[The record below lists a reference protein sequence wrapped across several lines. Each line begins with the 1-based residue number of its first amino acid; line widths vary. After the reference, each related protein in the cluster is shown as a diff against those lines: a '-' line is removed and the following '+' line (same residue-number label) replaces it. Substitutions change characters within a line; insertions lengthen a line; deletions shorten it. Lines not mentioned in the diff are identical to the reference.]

1 MKKLAIIFVSS
12 FLIVAAVAMLFLL
25 PSGDTGSAADAA
37 SSSSTLVVYKSPTCG
52 CCVSW
57 AEYMEKSGFDV
68 EVRDVDD
75 LAAVKARYG
84 VSGSVSSCH
93 TAVIGDY
100 VIEGHV
106 PAEDVTR
113 LLAERPA
120 VLGIAV
126 PGMPI
131 GSPGMEQ
138 GAPANYQD
146 FDVVTFDGRG
156 QSQLFRRVV
165 QP

>member
-1 MKKLAIIFVSS
+1 MKKLAIIFSSS
-12 FLIVAAVAMLFLL
+12 FLIVAAAAMLFIA
-25 PSGDTGSAADAA
+25 PPGGGESASDAR

-57 AEYMEKSGFDV
+57 AEYMEESGFDV

-75 LAAVKARYG
+75 MGAVKAQYG
-84 VSGSVSSCH
+84 VGRDVSSCH

-120 VLGIAV
+120 VLGLAV

-138 GAPANYQD
+138 GDPANYHD
-146 FDVVTFDGRG
+146 YDVVTFDGRG
-156 QSQLFRRVV
+156 QSELFRRVV

>member
-1 MKKLAIIFVSS
+1 MKKLLIIFAST
-12 FLIVAAVAMLFLL
+12 FLIVAAAAMLFIT
-25 PSGDTGSAADAA
+25 PSGAGGSDA
-37 SSSSTLVVYKSPTCG
+37 TLVVYKSPTCG

-57 AEYMEKSGFDV
+57 AEYMEESGFDV
-68 EVRDVDD
+68 EVRDVEDM
-75 LAAVKARYG
+75 AAIKAKYG
-84 VSGSVSSCH
+84 VGRNVSSCH

-113 LLAERPA
+113 LLAERPV

-126 PGMPI
+126 PGMPT

-146 FDVVTFDGRG
+146 YDVVTFDGLG
-156 QSQLFRRVV
+156 KNELFRRVV